1 MLLFCFS
8 LALPIHNHTPDIDFN
23 ERFGWAQATD
33 MEESYK
39 KSLKRGLPYPILTI
53 AEYFSLGQEGFSWGG
68 QYRTAGYYASIL
80 LW

>member
-1 MLLFCFS
+1 
-8 LALPIHNHTPDIDFN
+8 
-23 ERFGWAQATD
+23 
-33 MEESYK
+33 MEEAYK

-68 QYRTAGYYASIL
+68 QYRAAGYYASIL